1 MAALSIT
8 KANVAW
14 VSGPVEPGTAGEALD
29 AGDAVY
35 RAASGKWLKAQ
46 ADGTTVEAGENG
58 YGMALATADADGARI
73 QVALPGAIVG
83 IGTGT
88 AAIVYAIGTTAGD
101 IVPVTDLVTT
111 TQKVT
116 PAFLGVGTSRLLVL
130 GGAYNAGSVVP

>member
-1 MAALSIT
+1 MASLTIT

-35 RAASGKWLKAQ
+35 RASTGKWLKAQ
-46 ADGTTVEAGENG
+46 ADGTTAEAGEYG
-58 YGMALATADADGARI
+58 YGIALATADAADARI
-73 QVALPGAIVG
+73 QVAVPGAIVG

-88 AAIVYAIGTTAGD
+88 AGLIYCPGTGAGD
-101 IVPVTDLVTT
+101 IVPSADLSTA

-116 PAFLGVGTSRLLVL
+116 PAFLGVGSNRLLVL